1 MEIRVQFP
9 FILNTN
15 IHFYRIHRYFI
26 HKSLFFPL
34 VTFTTTNLETNLNCQ
49 EAICRWPNW
58 LTECCVSYLVFVDF
72 NQTVDLSS
80 PESPPY
86 ETLHR
91 RGNLWRHKYATLDA
105 CKSHLGSLRI
115 AKIQSILNTH
125 ISAFS
130 KDTEA
135 EFPNSNVATKRYN
148 ERYDNRTAT
157 CNGPFSLARAAGST
171 IYGYGKELR

>member
-1 MEIRVQFP
+1 MEIRAQFP
-9 FILNTN
+9 FILNRN

-26 HKSLFFPL
+26 HKSLFFAL

-91 RGNLWRHKYATLDA
+91 WGNLWRHKYATLDA
-105 CKSHLGSLRI
+105 CKSHSGSLRI

-130 KDTEA
+130 KDTESC
-135 EFPNSNVATKRYN
+135 N
-148 ERYDNRTAT
+148 TAMEQENYQLSVEWPT
-157 CNGPFSLARAAGST
+157 LPQTQYLLHCTLQ
-171 IYGYGKELR
+171 